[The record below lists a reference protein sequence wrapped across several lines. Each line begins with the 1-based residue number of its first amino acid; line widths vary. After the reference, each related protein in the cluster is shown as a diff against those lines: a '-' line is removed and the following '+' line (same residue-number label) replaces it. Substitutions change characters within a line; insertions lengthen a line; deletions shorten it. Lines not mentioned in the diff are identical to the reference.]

1 MTDPLTDPHPH
12 VETSTREAS
21 PALRLDPV
29 TPDPEGPAPEAVHGV
44 PRRSRTRLGRG
55 LQVAGRAFGTVWAHP
70 KARVGL
76 VILGLFILMAIF
88 APLLAPYDPHDD
100 SFGRNEGAS
109 GAHWLGTTGAGGDVL
124 SQLIFGARV
133 SLLVGFVAGGLST
146 LVAVVIGLSWGY
158 LRGWGNDVVDFV
170 VNLVL
175 VMPGLPLMIII
186 AAYLQN
192 GGLPMIVLVVV
203 VTGWAWGAR
212 VLRSQTRSLRSRDFV
227 TAAVFSG
234 ESSVRVIFR
243 EILPNMT
250 SMIAGSFFG
259 AATAA
264 VLSESGLSFLGL
276 GDMSTISWGSMI
288 FWAQNSMA
296 ILTGQWVLLFA
307 PGLCIALLATSMT
320 LVNFGVDGL
329 SNPRL
334 REGTGR

>member
-1 MTDPLTDPHPH
+1 MTEPT
-12 VETSTREAS
+12 A
-21 PALRLDPV
+21 V
-29 TPDPEGPAPEAVHGV
+29 TAAGTEPQVVPGP
-44 PRRSRTRLGRG
+44 PRRTSRTRTGRFLQVVGRG
-55 LQVAGRAFGTVWAHP
+55 FATVWANP

-76 VILGLFILMAIF
+76 VMLGAFVLMAVF
-88 APLLAPYDPHDD
+88 APLLAPYGPHDD
-100 SFGRNEGAS
+100 SFGRNES
-109 GAHWLGTTGAGGDVL
+109 GSAAHWLGTTGNGEDVL
-124 SQLIFGARV
+124 SQVIYGARI

-158 LRGWGNDVVDFV
+158 LRGWGDDVVNFL
-170 VNLVL
+170 VNLFL

-192 GGLPMIVLVVV
+192 GGLPMIILVVV
-203 VTGWAWGAR
+203 LTGWAWGAR

-234 ESSVRVIFR
+234 ERPARVVFR

-250 SMIAGSFFG
+250 SMIAASFFG

-264 VLSESGLSFLGL
+264 ILAESGLSFLGL
-276 GDMSTISWGSMI
+276 GDMSTVSWGSMI

>member
-1 MTDPLTDPHPH
+1 MAADPT
-12 VETSTREAS
+12 TTTTAT
-21 PALRLDPV
+21 
-29 TPDPEGPAPEAVHGV
+29 TPDPSGPAPEPARGAKPVNG
-44 PRRSRTRLGRG
+44 PRRPARTRLGRTG
-55 LQVAGRAFGTVWAHP
+55 QVVGRAFATVWANP

-76 VILGLFILMAIF
+76 VILGLFVLMAIF
-88 APLLAPYDPHDD
+88 APLLAPYSPHDD
-100 SFGRNEGAS
+100 SFARNEPGSA
-109 GAHWLGTTGAGGDVL
+109 AHWLGTTGAGEDVL
-124 SQLIFGARV
+124 SQVIYGARV

-146 LVAVVIGLSWGY
+146 VVAVVIGLSWGY
-158 LRGWGNDVVDFV
+158 LRGWGNDVVNFL
-170 VNLVL
+170 VNLFL

-192 GGLPMIVLVVV
+192 GGLPMIILVVV
-203 VTGWAWGAR
+203 ITGWAWGAR
-212 VLRSQTRSLRSRDFV
+212 VLRSQTQSLRSRDFV
-227 TAAVFSG
+227 TAAIFSG
-234 ESSVRVIFR
+234 ESSARVIFR

-259 AATAA
+259 AATSA
-264 VLSESGLSFLGL
+264 VLAESGLSFLGL
-276 GDMSTISWGSMI
+276 GDMATVSWGSMI

-296 ILTGQWVLLFA
+296 ILTGQWILLFA